1 LLINTTYSLALVG
14 FSDRAPIHSPFSKK
28 MTSKNLLKSKSWPIE
43 SLPGLSSQQQ
53 AQLVECGI
61 STTGKL
67 LRNVRTPE
75 QKLALANKLQLNVK
89 YVNKWVAL
97 ADLARVP
104 SVGCQYCGLLLHA
117 GVASP
122 TQLAQIPVLRLHQ
135 QVLKL
140 QVATMQRRDLCPG
153 VEQVQTWIEE
163 AKRL

>member
-1 LLINTTYSLALVG
+1 MTT
-14 FSDRAPIHSPFSKK
+14 SKK
-28 MTSKNLLKSKSWPIE
+28 PLKPKSWPIE
-43 SLPGLSSQQQ
+43 RLPGLSSQQQ
-53 AQLVECGI
+53 TQLIECGI
-61 STTGKL
+61 TSTGKL

-75 QKLALANKLQLNVK
+75 QKLALADKLQVNVK
-89 YVNKWVAL
+89 YVNKWLAL
-97 ADLARVP
+97 ANLARVP

-122 TQLAQIPVLRLHQ
+122 TQLAEMTVLRLHQ

-153 VEQVQTWIEE
+153 VEQVQNWIEQ